1 MAHTAMGHMEA
12 LKKKE
17 LVLAVCAMSQVE
29 FDQLVAARN
38 EAAVVAMVWG
48 NLGAVGGHD
57 G

>member
-17 LVLAVCAMSQVE
+17 LVLAVCVMSREE

-38 EAAVVAMVWG
+38 EATAAAMVWG

>member
-1 MAHTAMGHMEA
+1 MGHMEA

-17 LVLAVCAMSQVE
+17 LVLAVCVMSREE

>member
-1 MAHTAMGHMEA
+1 MEA